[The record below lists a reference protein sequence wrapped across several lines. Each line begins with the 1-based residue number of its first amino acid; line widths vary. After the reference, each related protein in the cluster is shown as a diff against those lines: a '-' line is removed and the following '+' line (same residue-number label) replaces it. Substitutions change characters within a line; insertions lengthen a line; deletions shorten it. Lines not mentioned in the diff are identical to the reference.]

1 MEMKH
6 LVWTCILM
14 TLVWIGCADEEKP
27 VTHTSTEETPASHD
41 EHDHDHDGHD
51 HSTHEHDMSGEVGEL
66 LEIEPLVPDSV
77 DAYAKSIQ
85 QQLAGV
91 QRIEVDVTNMALD
104 AGGPGIWKR
113 LDVYKLDGGIV
124 QIEVVPVQGELTET
138 FFYKNWQL
146 VHAFI
151 DINGLNNSVLD
162 ESNSALRY
170 YFSQE
175 ESIMPSVENMG
186 IPSDEQ
192 IRQKGNTVLNVAVNS
207 K

>member
-1 MEMKH
+1 MKH

-27 VTHTSTEETPASHD
+27 ITQTTVEETHTSHD

-51 HSTHEHDMSGEVGEL
+51 HSTHEHDMSGEMGEL

-113 LDVYKLDGGIV
+113 LDVYKLDDKIV
-124 QIEVVPVQGELTET
+124 QIEVVPLQGELTET